1 MIAAAAL
8 EPRYSLGEEI
18 AHSVTHGIGLA
29 LAVAGLVVL
38 EFFAAALGG
47 AGRIAAAAAF
57 GGALV
62 LLYLASVLY
71 HAIPVPRAKR
81 VLRRLD
87 HCAIYLLIAGTY
99 TPFALVSLHGT
110 FGWVLFG
117 AVWGLALLGMG
128 RELLVRR
135 GSRLLSVT
143 LYLCLG
149 WLAAVVI
156 GPLARVVPD
165 TGLLLLVLGGVA
177 YSVGVVFYLWR
188 RLPYHHA
195 VWHGFVLAGSALHFF
210 AVLFYVIRVPA

>member
-1 MIAAAAL
+1 MRTSVL

-38 EFFAAALGG
+38 VVFAAPQGG
-47 AGRIAAAAAF
+47 AGRIASSAVF
-57 GGALV
+57 GAALV

-71 HAIPVPRAKR
+71 HAISAPRAKG

-99 TPFALVSLHGT
+99 TPFALVSLRGA
-110 FGWVLFG
+110 FGWSLFG
-117 AVWGLALLGMG
+117 VVWGLALLGMA
-128 RELLVRR
+128 RELFTRR
-135 GSRLLSVT
+135 GSQVLSVA

-149 WLAAVVI
+149 WLAAAVI
-156 GPLARVVPD
+156 QPLARVVPG
-165 TGLLLLVLGGVA
+165 TGLVLLVSGGVA
-177 YSVGVVFYLWR
+177 YSAGVVFFLWR

-195 VWHGFVLAGSALHFF
+195 VWHGFVLAGSACHFF

>member
-1 MIAAAAL
+1 VRTSVL

-38 EFFAAALGG
+38 VVFAAPQGG
-47 AGRIAAAAAF
+47 AGRIASSAVF
-57 GGALV
+57 GATLV

-71 HAIPVPRAKR
+71 NAISAPCAKG

-99 TPFALVSLHGT
+99 TPFALVSLRGT
-110 FGWVLFG
+110 FGWSLFG
-117 AVWGLALLGMG
+117 VVWGLALLGMA
-128 RELLVRR
+128 RELFTRR
-135 GSRLLSVT
+135 GSQVLSVA

-149 WLAAVVI
+149 WLAAAVI
-156 GPLARVVPD
+156 QPLARVVPS
-165 TGLLLLVLGGVA
+165 TGLVLLVSGGVA
-177 YSVGVVFYLWR
+177 YSAGVVFFLWR

-195 VWHGFVLAGSALHFF
+195 VWHGFVLAGSACHFF